1 MHRSRCVINKVDAEP
16 LSTDDIA
23 HIQYLQFIIC
33 KIKHTTLNTYKK
45 SASRIDLNLSSFM
58 KSCYRLSAKK
68 DISIS
73 LAESSIVSGNDLH
86 GTIVINYP
94 GRFDS
99 VVINSQIEN
108 SSDVFSY
115 TNLNGKNI
123 KHPYAR
129 LSIFK
134 SELGGSTTINFTAT
148 TNHVPPAAGEYS
160 NVKFRVSI
168 IQEHKEVVSDIAY
181 IKIIIKKA

>member
-1 MHRSRCVINKVDAEP
+1 
-16 LSTDDIA
+16 
-23 HIQYLQFIIC
+23 
-33 KIKHTTLNTYKK
+33 
-45 SASRIDLNLSSFM
+45 
-58 KSCYRLSAKK
+58 LSAQKEV
-68 DISIS
+68 SIS
-73 LAESSIVSGNDLH
+73 LAESSIVAGNDLH
-86 GTIVINYP
+86 GVVVIKYS

-134 SELGGSTTINFTAT
+134 SELTGSTTINFTAT
-148 TNHVPPAAGEYS
+148 TNHVPSGEYS

-181 IKIIIKKA
+181 TKIIKA

>member
-1 MHRSRCVINKVDAEP
+1 MTHLVVC
-16 LSTDDIA
+16 
-23 HIQYLQFIIC
+23 
-33 KIKHTTLNTYKK
+33 
-45 SASRIDLNLSSFM
+45 
-58 KSCYRLSAKK
+58 LSAQKQV
-68 DISIS
+68 SIS
-73 LAESSIVSGNDLH
+73 LNESSIVAGNDLH
-86 GTIVINYP
+86 GVVVINYS

-134 SELGGSTTINFTAT
+134 SELAGGTTINFTAT
-148 TNHVPPAAGEYS
+148 TNHVPSGEYS
-160 NVKFRVSI
+160 NVKVRVSI
-168 IQEHKEVVSDIAY
+168 IQEHKEVASDIAFT
-181 IKIIIKKA
+181 KILEA

>member
-1 MHRSRCVINKVDAEP
+1 M
-16 LSTDDIA
+16 
-23 HIQYLQFIIC
+23 
-33 KIKHTTLNTYKK
+33 
-45 SASRIDLNLSSFM
+45 SSQQ
-58 KSCYRLSAKK
+58 
-68 DISIS
+68 DVSIS
-73 LAESSIVSGNDLH
+73 LAESSISSGNDLH
-86 GTIVINYP
+86 GTVVINYS

-134 SELGGSTTINFTAT
+134 SELAGSSTINFTAT
-148 TNHVPPAAGEYS
+148 TSHIPAGGYS

-181 IKIIIKKA
+181 TKIIKA

>member
-1 MHRSRCVINKVDAEP
+1 
-16 LSTDDIA
+16 
-23 HIQYLQFIIC
+23 
-33 KIKHTTLNTYKK
+33 
-45 SASRIDLNLSSFM
+45 
-58 KSCYRLSAKK
+58 LSAQK
-68 DISIS
+68 DVSIS
-73 LAESSIVSGNDLH
+73 LAESSIVAGNDLH
-86 GTIVINYP
+86 GTVVINYL

-99 VVINSQIEN
+99 VVVNSQIEN

-115 TNLNGKNI
+115 TSLNEKNI

-134 SELGGSTTINFTAT
+134 SELAGRNTINFTAT
-148 TNHVPPAAGEYS
+148 ANHVPAGEYS

-181 IKIIIKKA
+181 TKIIKA

>member
-1 MHRSRCVINKVDAEP
+1 MTHLVVC
-16 LSTDDIA
+16 
-23 HIQYLQFIIC
+23 
-33 KIKHTTLNTYKK
+33 
-45 SASRIDLNLSSFM
+45 
-58 KSCYRLSAKK
+58 LSAQKEV
-68 DISIS
+68 SIS
-73 LAESSIVSGNDLH
+73 LAESSIVAGNDLH
-86 GTIVINYP
+86 GVVVINYS

-129 LSIFK
+129 LSIFR
-134 SELGGSTTINFTAT
+134 SELAGSTTINFTAT
-148 TNHVPPAAGEYS
+148 TNHVPSGEYS

-168 IQEHKEVVSDIAY
+168 IQEHKEVASDIAFT
-181 IKIIIKKA
+181 KILEA

>member
-1 MHRSRCVINKVDAEP
+1 
-16 LSTDDIA
+16 
-23 HIQYLQFIIC
+23 
-33 KIKHTTLNTYKK
+33 
-45 SASRIDLNLSSFM
+45 
-58 KSCYRLSAKK
+58 LSAQK

-73 LAESSIVSGNDLH
+73 LAESSIVAGNDLH
-86 GTIVINYP
+86 GTVVINYR

-99 VVINSQIEN
+99 VVVNSQIEN

-134 SELGGSTTINFTAT
+134 SELGDRNTINFTAT
-148 TNHVPPAAGEYS
+148 TNHIPAKGKEYT

-168 IQEHKEVVSDIAY
+168 IQEHKEVVSDVTFT
-181 IKIIIKKA
+181 KILRA

>member
-1 MHRSRCVINKVDAEP
+1 M
-16 LSTDDIA
+16 STQQDV
-23 HIQYLQFIIC
+23 
-33 KIKHTTLNTYKK
+33 
-45 SASRIDLNLSSFM
+45 
-58 KSCYRLSAKK
+58 
-68 DISIS
+68 SIS
-73 LAESSIVSGNDLH
+73 LAESSISSGNDLH
-86 GTIVINYP
+86 GTVVINYR

-134 SELGGSTTINFTAT
+134 SELGGNTAINFTAT
-148 TNHVPPAAGEYS
+148 TNHVPAGEYS

-181 IKIIIKKA
+181 TKIIKA

>member
-1 MHRSRCVINKVDAEP
+1 M
-16 LSTDDIA
+16 
-23 HIQYLQFIIC
+23 
-33 KIKHTTLNTYKK
+33 
-45 SASRIDLNLSSFM
+45 SAQ
-58 KSCYRLSAKK
+58 K
-68 DISIS
+68 DVSIS
-73 LAESSIVSGNDLH
+73 LAESSIVAGNDLH
-86 GTIVINYP
+86 GRVVINYS

-115 TNLNGKNI
+115 TSINGKSV

-134 SELGGSTTINFTAT
+134 SELAGRDTIDFTAT
-148 TNHVPPAAGEYS
+148 TNHVPAEDEHT

-168 IQEHKEVVSDIAY
+168 IQEHKEVVSDVAY
-181 IKIIIKKA
+181 LKIVKA

>member
-1 MHRSRCVINKVDAEP
+1 MRSFVIY
-16 LSTDDIA
+16 LST
-23 HIQYLQFIIC
+23 Q
-33 KIKHTTLNTYKK
+33 
-45 SASRIDLNLSSFM
+45 
-58 KSCYRLSAKK
+58 K
-68 DISIS
+68 DVSIS
-73 LAESSIVSGNDLH
+73 LAESSIVAGNDLH
-86 GTIVINYP
+86 GTVVINYH

-99 VVINSQIEN
+99 IAVNSQIEN

-134 SELGGSTTINFTAT
+134 SELADRNTINFTAT
-148 TNHVPPAAGEYS
+148 TNHIPTEGEYS

-168 IQEHKEVVSDIAY
+168 IQEHKEVASDIAY
-181 IKIIIKKA
+181 TKITKA

>member
-1 MHRSRCVINKVDAEP
+1 M
-16 LSTDDIA
+16 
-23 HIQYLQFIIC
+23 
-33 KIKHTTLNTYKK
+33 
-45 SASRIDLNLSSFM
+45 SAQ
-58 KSCYRLSAKK
+58 K
-68 DISIS
+68 DVSIS
-73 LAESSIVSGNDLH
+73 LAESSIVAGNDLH
-86 GTIVINYP
+86 GRVVINYS

-115 TNLNGKNI
+115 TNINGKNV

-134 SELGGSTTINFTAT
+134 SHRAGRDTIDFTAT
-148 TNHVPPAAGEYS
+148 TNHVPAEGKHT

-168 IQEHKEVVSDIAY
+168 IQEHKEVVSDVAY
-181 IKIIIKKA
+181 LKIVKA

>member
-1 MHRSRCVINKVDAEP
+1 M
-16 LSTDDIA
+16 ST
-23 HIQYLQFIIC
+23 Q
-33 KIKHTTLNTYKK
+33 
-45 SASRIDLNLSSFM
+45 
-58 KSCYRLSAKK
+58 K
-68 DISIS
+68 DVSIS
-73 LAESSIVSGNDLH
+73 LAESSIVAGNDLH
-86 GTIVINYP
+86 GTVVINYS

-115 TNLNGKNI
+115 ISINGKNV

-134 SELGGSTTINFTAT
+134 SELAGRNTIDFTAT
-148 TNHVPPAAGEYS
+148 TNHVPAEGEHS

-168 IQEHKEVVSDIAY
+168 IQEHKEVISDVAY
-181 IKIIIKKA
+181 LRIVKA

>member
-1 MHRSRCVINKVDAEP
+1 M
-16 LSTDDIA
+16 
-23 HIQYLQFIIC
+23 
-33 KIKHTTLNTYKK
+33 
-45 SASRIDLNLSSFM
+45 SAQ
-58 KSCYRLSAKK
+58 K
-68 DISIS
+68 DVSIS
-73 LAESSIVSGNDLH
+73 LAESIIVAGNDLH
-86 GTIVINYP
+86 GTVVINYL

-99 VVINSQIEN
+99 VVVNSQIEN

-115 TNLNGKNI
+115 TSLNEKNI

-134 SELGGSTTINFTAT
+134 SELAGRNTINFTTT
-148 TNHVPPAAGEYS
+148 TNHVPAGEYS

-181 IKIIIKKA
+181 TKIIKA

>member
-1 MHRSRCVINKVDAEP
+1 MSA
-16 LSTDDIA
+16 
-23 HIQYLQFIIC
+23 Q
-33 KIKHTTLNTYKK
+33 KK
-45 SASRIDLNLSSFM
+45 EV
-58 KSCYRLSAKK
+58 
-68 DISIS
+68 SIS
-73 LAESSIVSGNDLH
+73 LAESSIVAGNDLH
-86 GTIVINYP
+86 GVVVINYSE
-94 GRFDS
+94 RFDS

-134 SELGGSTTINFTAT
+134 SELADSTTINFTAT
-148 TNHVPPAAGEYS
+148 TNHVPSGEYS

-181 IKIIIKKA
+181 TKIIKA

>member
-1 MHRSRCVINKVDAEP
+1 
-16 LSTDDIA
+16 LST
-23 HIQYLQFIIC
+23 Q
-33 KIKHTTLNTYKK
+33 
-45 SASRIDLNLSSFM
+45 
-58 KSCYRLSAKK
+58 K
-68 DISIS
+68 DVSIS
-73 LAESSIVSGNDLH
+73 LVETSIAAENDLH
-86 GTIVINYP
+86 GTVVLNYS

-99 VVINSQIEN
+99 VVVNSQIEN

-115 TNLNGKNI
+115 TNLNGKKI

-134 SELGGSTTINFTAT
+134 SELAGRNTIDFTAT
-148 TNHVPPAAGEYS
+148 TNHVPFGEYS

-181 IKIIIKKA
+181 TKIVKA

>member
-1 MHRSRCVINKVDAEP
+1 
-16 LSTDDIA
+16 LST
-23 HIQYLQFIIC
+23 
-33 KIKHTTLNTYKK
+33 
-45 SASRIDLNLSSFM
+45 
-58 KSCYRLSAKK
+58 KK
-68 DISIS
+68 DVSIS
-73 LAESSIVSGNDLH
+73 LDESSIVSGNDLH

-148 TNHVPPAAGEYS
+148 TNHVPTAGEYT

-181 IKIIIKKA
+181 TKIKKA